1 MKRLP
6 PSRIHNSL
14 ISYWPD
20 IVALMNEIN
29 RGGKTFYSLSI
40 DKIHFKEY
48 NVRITEEIPQMIFN
62 NSVTIAR
69 FYNERYKLVMRFG
82 DGTTPL
88 TGDLYV
94 LFRNESSS
102 DKKVG
107 YIKCNRGILTIRY
120 MEPVDSSGE
129 ILFKSLHMALPGP
142 LSYFI
147 QKMSEN
153 EIDIIRLKHRS

>member
-1 MKRLP
+1 MRRLP
-6 PSRIHNSL
+6 PSKIHNSL
-14 ISYWPD
+14 LSYWPD
-20 IVALMNEIN
+20 IIALMREIN
-29 RGGKTFYSLSI
+29 KGGRTFYSQCI

-48 NVRITEEIPQMIFN
+48 NVQITEEIPQAIFN
-62 NSVTIAR
+62 NSVTIAK

-88 TGDLYV
+88 TGDLYA

-107 YIKCNRGILTIRY
+107 YIKCERGILTVRY
-120 MEPVDSSGE
+120 MEPVDYSGE
-129 ILFKSLHMALPGP
+129 IIFKSIYMALPGP

-147 QKMSEN
+147 QKKSDN